1 MTQQRCLFTTSISF
15 YPLTPKIDTKKQPPP
30 QQLLCVCEQAAPSRA
45 LRQVRTRINELR
57 LVASPYSLQTCC
69 VVLWTTTLPTIYKT
83 QFFDLW
89 PQCRLCID
97 NWTWIHDEY
106 IASYPKA
113 SMYTTVYHGMKW
125 REVNC
130 VLEYGWFAGFL
141 FICQSV
147 KTIVCDN
154 FSSVANCLFFKIWKS
169 SPRTI
174 DLFLYHIK
182 WTNDRIMIWQLV
194 LSWIWQII
202 FELLSS
208 KTVSKSVFD
217 FNKYIYLIYLDVITC
232 RMLWSECNPRFLSG
246 LQISITNSSLT
257 CINFP
262 STPPQLKT
270 NFSNISSS
278 KDSISFSWSKL
289 VWNPTFYY
297 IFLTEMFLP
306 SALPLSHTLSL
317 FSLSIFLHCIAFFFS
332 SGVFLPNLTWF
343 INSDL

>member
-1 MTQQRCLFTTSISF
+1 
-15 YPLTPKIDTKKQPPP
+15 
-30 QQLLCVCEQAAPSRA
+30 
-45 LRQVRTRINELR
+45 
-57 LVASPYSLQTCC
+57 
-69 VVLWTTTLPTIYKT
+69 
-83 QFFDLW
+83 
-89 PQCRLCID
+89 
-97 NWTWIHDEY
+97 
-106 IASYPKA
+106 
-113 SMYTTVYHGMKW
+113 
-125 REVNC
+125 
-130 VLEYGWFAGFL
+130 
-141 FICQSV
+141 
-147 KTIVCDN
+147 
-154 FSSVANCLFFKIWKS
+154 
-169 SPRTI
+169 
-174 DLFLYHIK
+174 
-182 WTNDRIMIWQLV
+182 MIWQLV

-317 FSLSIFLHCIAFFFS
+317 FSLELYLPSLYRFFFQCLYS
-332 SGVFLPNLTWF
+332 HIENGYFVKCLVGY
-343 INSDL
+343 